1 MPERKP
7 YLSAAF
13 FCERV
18 MEEKDGVLSAIRLVD
33 TFTAHTNLP
42 AGTVPVVE
50 LTLVVSF
57 KSDSPTPDKHEIGL
71 RITSPS
77 GKELAGTGIPPHMMI
92 TLHEEAGANVIL
104 RMRLAMNEAGR
115 YWADVLVDG
124 EVITKAPFKLLREET
139 PASRLN

>member
-42 AGTVPVVE
+42 AGCRINACCE
-50 LTLVVSF
+50 LQIRQP
-57 KSDSPTPDKHEIGL
+57 DSG
-71 RITSPS
+71 
-77 GKELAGTGIPPHMMI
+77 
-92 TLHEEAGANVIL
+92 
-104 RMRLAMNEAGR
+104 
-115 YWADVLVDG
+115 
-124 EVITKAPFKLLREET
+124 
-139 PASRLN
+139 